1 MQKYIKLGRF
11 YISRGWVKH
20 KFLRKQH
27 VSVFLVVKNGDIM
40 DFELENYG
48 NKQKSVIFVVIILK
62 ILSTKTTLSTHES
75 KS

>member
-1 MQKYIKLGRF
+1 
-11 YISRGWVKH
+11 
-20 KFLRKQH
+20 
-27 VSVFLVVKNGDIM
+27 M